1 MLKRL
6 GPFHI
11 KRELGSGSLGKVY
24 LAQEGENGRDVALKV
39 FSVDVWPEQEL
50 IRAFLREAQPAFALR
65 HRNIVEVLQD
75 GFDEGK
81 HYLQMEFLP
90 GGDLQERLDQARVPQ
105 WRQCVRLIQQT
116 CNALQFAHDNGVLH
130 CDVKPANILLDAEE
144 QAILCGFGMAYVKDE
159 QVERSPEYLA
169 PEMVIRDE
177 VDGRA
182 DTFSAAAVL
191 YELLTGVN
199 PFRNGNWNS
208 ITRPDNIN
216 AEIPIELSDL
226 ILRALSRQ
234 RDDRPKAGLFA
245 RQLGEFLSEQSIEE
259 MPAVFDDEA
268 EAVEENHQEQAIPE
282 ILVVEEVVDPVT
294 AVLCSSPP
302 EPEAKKALENLLNA
316 AMASSVEWLAD
327 SVLAIYSRPLL
338 GIEAA
343 NAAIAQFA
351 LDHLSACVV
360 TGVFKL
366 DRIWAETRP
375 ELGGLACRNMDRL
388 YSMLVACPPGKL
400 RLDSETTRYAPES
413 LAFAPV
419 EDQEDVMQLQDEPE
433 PEPEP
438 PPVAP
443 PSLEER
449 LGASGVRK
457 RPVEFAEH
465 VPAALRGQSRTM
477 EIVKPKQP
485 SSFNW
490 NNLISLMLLIGL
502 GAAAYFVWPLLQTG
516 EVVLTGAPP
525 KIALSVSVDN
535 QPSASYKPGSALS
548 LRVGEHSLKVSAKGF
563 VPFQTK
569 VMVKAKTK
577 EKVAIKLVKAP
588 KGKPK

>member
-1 MLKRL
+1 M
-6 GPFHI
+6 
-11 KRELGSGSLGKVY
+11 GSGSLGKVY
-24 LAQEGENGRDVALKV
+24 LAQEGENGRNVALKV
-39 FSVDVWPEQEL
+39 FSAEVWPEQEL

-81 HYLQMEFLP
+81 HYLLMELLP
-90 GGDLQERLDQARVPQ
+90 GGDLQERLDKANVPD
-105 WRQCVRLIQQT
+105 WRRCVRLIMQT

-130 CDVKPANILLDAEE
+130 CDIKPANILLDAEE
-144 QAILCGFGMAYVKDE
+144 QAVLCGFGMVYVRDE

-169 PEMVIRDE
+169 PEMVMRDE

-208 ITRPDNIN
+208 ITRPDNVN

-234 RDDRPKAGLFA
+234 RNDRPQAGIFA

-259 MPAVFDDEA
+259 LPAVADFQ
-268 EAVEENHQEQAIPE
+268 VEPFEDLPEEDAIPDV
-282 ILVVEEVVDPVT
+282 LVVEETLDPVT
-294 AVLCSSPP
+294 ALLCAAPP

-338 GIEAA
+338 AVEAA
-343 NAAIAQFA
+343 NAAVTQFA
-351 LDHLSACVV
+351 LDHLNACVV

-400 RLDSETTRYAPES
+400 RLDFETARFAPDS
-413 LAFAPV
+413 LHFAPV
-419 EDQEDVMQLQDEPE
+419 ANEEDVMQLQEEPE

-438 PPVAP
+438 PPAPP

-477 EIVKPKQP
+477 EIIKPKKP

-490 NNLISLMLLIGL
+490 NNVISFLLLIGL
-502 GAAAYFVWPLLQTG
+502 GAAAYFLLPLLQTG
-516 EVVLTGAPP
+516 EVILTGGPA
-525 KIALSVSVDN
+525 KTALSVSVDN
-535 QPSASYKPGSALS
+535 QASENYKPGSALS
-548 LRVGEHSLKVSAKGF
+548 LRVGEHTLKVSAKGF
-563 VPFQTK
+563 QPFQTK
-569 VMVKAKTK
+569 VVVKAKAK
-577 EKVAIKLVKAP
+577 EKVAIKLVKIP

>member
-11 KRELGSGSLGKVY
+11 ERELGSGSLGKVY
-24 LAQEGENGRDVALKV
+24 LAQEGEAGRSVALKV
-39 FSVDVWPEQEL
+39 FSVEVWPEQEL
-50 IRAFLREAQPAFALR
+50 IRSFLREAQPAFALR

-81 HYLQMEFLP
+81 HYLMMEYLP
-90 GGDLQERLDQARVPQ
+90 GGDLQERLDRSNVPE
-105 WRQCVRLIQQT
+105 WRQCVRLMMQT
-116 CNALQFAHDNGVLH
+116 CKALQFAHDNGVLH

-144 QAILCGFGMAYVKDE
+144 QAVLCGFGMAYVKDE
-159 QVERSPEYLA
+159 EVERSPEYLA
-169 PEMVIRDE
+169 PEMVMRDE
-177 VDGRA
+177 VDGRV

-208 ITRPDNIN
+208 ITRPDNVN
-216 AEIPIELSDL
+216 AEIPVELSDL

-234 RDDRPKAGLFA
+234 REERPPVGIFA
-245 RQLGEFLSEQSIEE
+245 RQLGEFLSEQSIDE
-259 MPAVFDDEA
+259 MPAVADYEPDP
-268 EAVEENHQEQAIPE
+268 VEESLEEAIPE
-282 ILVVEEVVDPVT
+282 VLVVEEIIDPVT
-294 AVLCSSPP
+294 AVLCSAPA
-302 EPEAKKALENLLNA
+302 EPEARKALENLLNA
-316 AMASSVEWLAD
+316 AMASSLEWLAD

-338 GIEAA
+338 GVEAA
-343 NAAIAQFA
+343 NAAIHQFA
-351 LDHLSACVV
+351 LDHLSVCVV

-388 YSMLVACPPGKL
+388 YSMLVACPANKL
-400 RLDSETTRYAPES
+400 RVDFETARYAPES
-413 LAFAPV
+413 LLFAPV
-419 EDQEDVMQLQDEPE
+419 EGAEDLMELQDEPE

-438 PPVAP
+438 APAPP

-485 SSFNW
+485 SALNW
-490 NNLISLMLLIGL
+490 NNLISLLLLIGL
-502 GAAAYFVWPLLQTG
+502 GAAGYFVWPMLQKG
-516 EVVLTGAPP
+516 ELILTGGPA
-525 KIALSVSVDN
+525 KAALTLSIDN
-535 QPSASYKPGSALS
+535 QPSETYKVGSPVS
-548 LRVGEHSLKVSAKGF
+548 LRVGQHTIKVSAKGF

-569 VMVKAKTK
+569 VVIKAKSTQ
-577 EKVAIKLVKAP
+577 KVAIKLAKAP

>member
-11 KRELGSGSLGKVY
+11 ERELGSGSLGKVY
-24 LAQEGENGRDVALKV
+24 LAREGEAGRSLALKV

-50 IRAFLREAQPAFALR
+50 IRAFLREAQPAFTLR

-81 HYLQMEFLP
+81 HYLLMEFLP
-90 GGDLQERLDQARVPQ
+90 GGDLQERLDQANVPE
-105 WRQCVRLIQQT
+105 WRQCVRLVMQT
-116 CNALQFAHDNGVLH
+116 CKALQFAHDNGVLH

-144 QAILCGFGMAYVKDE
+144 QAVLCGFGMAYVKGE
-159 QVERSPEYLA
+159 EVERSPEYLA
-169 PEMVIRDE
+169 PEMVMRDQ

-234 RDDRPKAGLFA
+234 CEERPAAGIFA

-259 MPAVFDDEA
+259 MPVDA
-268 EAVEENHQEQAIPE
+268 EEPAEDPLEEAIPE
-282 ILVVEEVVDPVT
+282 VLVVEEVVDPVT
-294 AVLCSSPP
+294 AVLCSAPP
-302 EPEAKKALENLLNA
+302 EPEARRALETLLNA
-316 AMASSVEWLAD
+316 AMASSLEWLAD
-327 SVLAIYSRPLL
+327 SVLAIYARPLL
-338 GIEAA
+338 GVEAA
-343 NAAIAQFA
+343 NAAIQQFS

-388 YSMLVACPPGKL
+388 YSMLVACPPNKL
-400 RLDSETTRYAPES
+400 QVDFETARYAPDS
-413 LAFAPV
+413 MRFAPV
-419 EDQEDVMQLQDEPE
+419 EGAEDLMQLQDEPE

-438 PPVAP
+438 APAPP

-449 LGASGVRK
+449 LGSSGTRK

-477 EIVKPKQP
+477 EIVKPKRP

-490 NNLISLMLLIGL
+490 NNIISLLLLLGF
-502 GAAAYFVWPLLQTG
+502 GAAAYYLLPLLRKG
-516 EVVLTGAPP
+516 ELVLTGGPA
-525 KIALSVSVDN
+525 KAALTVSVDN
-535 QPSASYKPGSALS
+535 QPPENYKVGTTIP
-548 LRVGEHSLKVSAKGF
+548 LRVGEHSIKVSAKGYM
-563 VPFQTK
+563 PFQTK
-569 VMVKAKTK
+569 VVIKAKGPQ
-577 EKVAIKLVKAP
+577 KVPIKLVKAP
-588 KGKPK
+588 KAKPK

>member
-11 KRELGSGSLGKVY
+11 ERELGSGSLGKVY
-24 LAQEGENGRDVALKV
+24 LAQEGEAGQTFALKV
-39 FSVDVWPEQEL
+39 FHAAVWPEQEL
-50 IRAFLREAQPAFALR
+50 IKAFMREAQPAFALR

-81 HYLQMEFLP
+81 HYLLMEFLP
-90 GGDLQERLDQARVPQ
+90 GGDLQERLDQGKVPE
-105 WRQCVRLIQQT
+105 WRQCVRLMMQT
-116 CNALQFAHDNGVLH
+116 CKALQFAHDNGVLH
-130 CDVKPANILLDAEE
+130 CDLKPANILLDAED
-144 QAILCGFGMAYVKDE
+144 QAVVCGFGMAYVKDE
-159 QVERSPEYLA
+159 EVERSPEYLA
-169 PEMVIRDE
+169 PEMVIRE
-177 VDGRA
+177 GVDGRA

-208 ITRPDNIN
+208 VTRPDNIN

-234 RDDRPKAGLFA
+234 REDRPAVGIFA
-245 RQLGEFLSEQSIEE
+245 RQLGEFLSEQSIED
-259 MPAVFDDEA
+259 MPALAEYEPEPIEEPLDE
-268 EAVEENHQEQAIPE
+268 AIPE
-282 ILVVEEVVDPVT
+282 VLVVEERIDPVT
-294 AVLCSSPP
+294 AVICSAPP
-302 EPEAKKALENLLNA
+302 EPEAKKALENLLSA
-316 AMASSVEWLAD
+316 AMASSLEWLAD

-338 GIEAA
+338 GVEAA
-343 NAAIAQFA
+343 NAAVHQFA
-351 LDHLSACVV
+351 LDNLSACVV

-388 YSMLVACPPGKL
+388 YSMLVACPPNKL
-400 RLDSETTRYAPES
+400 RVDFETARYAPDS
-413 LAFAPV
+413 MLFAPV
-419 EDQEDVMQLQDEPE
+419 EGAEDLMEMADEPE

-438 PPVAP
+438 VPTPP

-477 EIVKPKQP
+477 EIVKPKTP
-485 SSFNW
+485 SPFNW
-490 NNLISLMLLIGL
+490 NNILSFLILIGL
-502 GAAAYFVWPLLQTG
+502 GAAGYYVWPMLQKG
-516 EVVLTGAPP
+516 ELILTGGPA
-525 KIALSVSVDN
+525 KAALTVSVDS
-535 QPSASYKPGSALS
+535 QPSEAYKVGSSLP
-548 LRVGEHSLKVSAKGF
+548 LRVGEHTIKVSAKGY

-569 VMVKAKTK
+569 VVIKAKGTQ
-577 EKVAIKLVKAP
+577 KVAIKLVKAP